1 MALMEKPLQAD
12 ISRLIVDYSGGA
24 LVPYRS
30 FFIDDFHGPIL
41 EVYNTL
47 HYRTE
52 YIFACRDRDLN
63 GWFWRK
69 MNVGEDLIIA
79 KLPEASLIDLSR
91 PDLSPTPQ
99 RLEALIE
106 WYNLCRR
113 DQNLNFKVL
122 SEVAGVPI
130 FPIRGR
136 SIEAEVRV
144 ASPIPLDIKALYAEV
159 SKERCFSAGK
169 DISILSNDYRR
180 FYVGISGVDCLEVG
194 KVWRVPR
201 GIFNGIAELGE
212 IFMFV
217 LGSGR
222 KYGLSFLSEA
232 GVDPDQIFFVEHHL
246 EPWKPRFRAEN
257 FKWREVKGKRVVILD
272 NAYTGRTLRELACR
286 VLRVGGEPIIVA
298 LFPKSRMALW
308 LSGADYLTWHD
319 RLLSINEVYDLLDH
333 DDWHI
338 RLSKRL
344 WR

>member
-1 MALMEKPLQAD
+1 
-12 ISRLIVDYSGGA
+12 
-24 LVPYRS
+24 
-30 FFIDDFHGPIL
+30 
-41 EVYNTL
+41 
-47 HYRTE
+47 
-52 YIFACRDRDLN
+52 
-63 GWFWRK
+63 
-69 MNVGEDLIIA
+69 
-79 KLPEASLIDLSR
+79 
-91 PDLSPTPQ
+91 
-99 RLEALIE
+99 
-106 WYNLCRR
+106 
-113 DQNLNFKVL
+113 
-122 SEVAGVPI
+122 
-130 FPIRGR
+130 
-136 SIEAEVRV
+136 
-144 ASPIPLDIKALYAEV
+144 
-159 SKERCFSAGK
+159 
-169 DISILSNDYRR
+169 
-180 FYVGISGVDCLEVG
+180 VG

-257 FKWREVKGKRVVILD
+257 FKWKEVRGRRVVILD